1 MTEQSFALQRRGL
14 SRKAVEAIYPLAAK
28 HRRARKIEKYVR
40 VSGVGDSS
48 ARIVERIRGARP
60 AAVRISAEREQVVLR
75 RERMTER
82 VDRLSDSP
90 RREQVV
96 LVDDDGISH
105 RAVRGRQ
112 LYERAVAAAHS
123 RGVVVGDRASLAV
136 AGAPSSPLPHASA
149 HRDLQPPFL
158 IFFKDG
164 EQAVVAAVPLR
175 VGRRKVAKQQ
185 IGTKLAIVDC
195 GDRKQSIGDLP
206 RLFFAFEKDG
216 HHQFGAAGLVA
227 RTGQPRT
234 WTAYAQ
240 PAGNDA
246 RRPIADGKE
255 GEKTAY
261 RDRDRSGDCAGK
273 HCRESA
279 ECGARTEYRR
289 GKPNSVSAPMRPF
302 GAFAEQLRPEQVGT
316 VEQIGPEM
324 YAPVLSERDSRL
336 DHRAFG
342 SPQTARDR
350 RRGGEIGE
358 L

>member
-1 MTEQSFALQRRGL
+1 MTEQSFALQHRSL
-14 SRKAVEAIYPLAAK
+14 SRKVVEAIYPLAAK
-28 HRRARKIEKYVR
+28 HRRAREIEKYVR
-40 VSGVGDSS
+40 VSGVGNSS

-96 LVDDDGISH
+96 LVDDDDIPH
-105 RAVRGRQ
+105 PAVRGRQ

-149 HRDLQPPFL
+149 HRDFQPPFL

-185 IGTKLAIVDC
+185 IGTKLALVDR

-240 PAGNDA
+240 PGGNDA
-246 RRPIADGKE
+246 RRPIADGKK

-261 RDRDRSGDCAGK
+261 RDRDRSGDRAGK

-289 GKPNSVSAPMRPF
+289 GKQNSVSARMRPF